1 MVNNLQLMNSFND
14 YINTLIIKQH
24 KILEQTDNVVMM
36 HRAQGAVATLSRL
49 KLLRDEINGIK

>member
-1 MVNNLQLMNSFND
+1 MNSFND